1 MSTGTA
7 TGKQQKSAAAAATAQ
22 PETTIERVAKPRAK
36 AQVCPSCGGEHTRIY
51 KTEGR
56 VRRCVCDTCGNTWK
70 QTGPFADE
78 LREYA
83 LQFADALKAQP
94 LSEIEGTECLVFD
107 RKFAEDLE
115 KTFRRL
121 ATT

>member
-7 TGKQQKSAAAAATAQ
+7 QKSAQKSPAPSPQRVASPRVKAAACENCGSEST
-22 PETTIERVAKPRAK
+22 RV
-36 AQVCPSCGGEHTRIY
+36 Y

-56 VRRCVCDTCGNTWK
+56 IRRCVCDHCGTTWK
-70 QTGPFADE
+70 LTGPFADE

-83 LQFADALKAQP
+83 LNFADSLRNAGK
-94 LSEIEGTECLVFD
+94 
-107 RKFAEDLE
+107 EDIQGEKVVLIQATLADELE
-115 KTFRRL
+115 RNFRRL